1 MNNMNL
7 RTTFI
12 AFLLLFS
19 GISLSAQCPANSACG
34 TGVTNDAQLA
44 GCLAATNLA
53 INITADN
60 TFTSNHNLS
69 DAALALGNNVDIRFT
84 GNVTV
89 NSCTRFSAST
99 GNTSIQVGP
108 IIITSNSG
116 GGNLTITQLNGLL
129 ALIPTGTTTDIATV
143 LSLLPVEFIS
153 FTGKAEKGNAMLH
166 WATATESNNKQ
177 FEVEHS
183 LDGKQFKTIEIIP
196 GGGTSFERLDYSFE
210 HKAVPSG
217 LNYYRLRQVDYDETY
232 AYSDVI
238 SIQLSGRKVDYNVF
252 PNPSKGTFA
261 IVTESGL
268 APTQIQLY
276 NTLGQALELVPNE
289 SGNYSLPQSV
299 QRGTYILKLQIEGA
313 THFERL
319 LIQ

>member
-7 RTTFI
+7 KTTFI

-34 TGVTNDAQLA
+34 TGVINDAQLA

-69 DAALALGNNVDIRFT
+69 DAALALGNQVDIRFT

-99 GNTSIQVGP
+99 GNASIQVGSTL
-108 IIITSNSG
+108 ITSNSG
-116 GGNLTITQLNGLL
+116 GGDYNLTQLNALL
-129 ALIPTGTTTDIATV
+129 AGLSSPTLFA
-143 LSLLPVEFIS
+143 SLFSPLPVEFIS
-153 FTGKAEKGNAMLH
+153 FTGKAEKDNAMLH